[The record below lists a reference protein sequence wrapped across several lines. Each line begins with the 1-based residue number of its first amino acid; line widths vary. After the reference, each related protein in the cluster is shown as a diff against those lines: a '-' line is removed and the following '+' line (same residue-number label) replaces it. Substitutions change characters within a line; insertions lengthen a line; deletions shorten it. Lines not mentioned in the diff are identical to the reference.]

1 MAKAFHVCGV
11 NIGIECANVYD
22 VNMSAEKPSTKVGYH
37 HGSLR
42 QALLNAGLQALKTQS
57 ASELS
62 LRALAK
68 TLGVTA
74 NAVYRHFA
82 DKDAWLNAMASEGFR
97 RFAQAQR
104 EAIGQHPEPGP
115 GLTAAGMAYIRFAT
129 DESALFKLMF
139 ERITQPD
146 CSAELMET
154 SLDALSVLLDCTASL
169 VGAPVHDE
177 RTKVA
182 AATAWGLV
190 HGLSELAMGKQLMV
204 LGMDPQTLIEQVME
218 SQAMKHGQSETLL
231 HAMPQK
237 KAS

>member
-1 MAKAFHVCGV
+1 MK
-11 NIGIECANVYD
+11 
-22 VNMSAEKPSTKVGYH
+22 AEKPSAKVGYH
-37 HGSLR
+37 HGHLR
-42 QALLNAGLQALKTQS
+42 EALLTAGLQALKTQA

-68 TLGVTA
+68 SLGVTA
-74 NAVYRHFA
+74 NAVYRHFS

-97 RFAQAQR
+97 RFAQTQR
-104 EAIGQHPEPGP
+104 AAIGEHADPCP
-115 GLTAAGMAYIRFAT
+115 GLTAAGLAYIRFAT
-129 DESALFKLMF
+129 EESELFKLMF
-139 ERITQPD
+139 ERITQPSCD
-146 CSAELMET
+146 EELMET
-154 SLDALSVLLDCTASL
+154 SMDALSVLLDCTARI

-204 LGMDPQTLIEQVME
+204 LGMDPEMLITQVMQ
-218 SQAMKHGQSETLL
+218 SQAAMHQQAG
-231 HAMPQK
+231 AMPSVLAEP